1 MIYLYHLVF
10 MQYNGKNSL
19 FLLIFLFSVTFSF
32 GIGITPYIFII
43 EFEENTTD
51 IVPNMIYY
59 KDCSLDKIEPEVRYD
74 KNYIKLKKLNYPKEI
89 DIEQTNLIDDLED
102 NKNHD
107 LIHTKQIE
115 NTLNKPIPKKINF
128 KIESNFFYNN
138 FYYSTSNFEIFNKN
152 VYERL
157 FLQTDNNKI
166 NLNNIFKLN
175 TTYNFNFENKIDFNY
190 GKIYKEIYS
199 NFIFTE
205 NLKNINFSEDIAFGY
220 DIKNNFIKSGIFFL
234 VEIKKQFVPQ
244 FLFYYNGL
252 DFFIGGGFSYKN
264 NFLETKINNDIQLDF
279 VKNYK
284 FNFDFYI
291 NFNYSSIF
299 SLSLIKTDDRFKGE
313 NFYKYK
319 KIIDDKEEKNILS
332 LSGIDFKF
340 NKNIVFFNILT
351 IFYFDYY
358 FLSIDLIRNIVFN
371 KPNIFCKFELAFDLK
386 YFLLNFSS
394 DINLSDLKTIDT
406 RFLLEFRDI
415 KTNFIT
421 FNAGLASYLKNNFD
435 TIEITSNIKIDF
447 NITKNGLLYTRFN
460 GGLALNNL
468 KSNISAQFI
477 YFIEG
482 GFKAFF

>member
-1 MIYLYHLVF
+1 

-234 VEIKKQFVPQ
+234 VEM
-244 FLFYYNGL
+244 
-252 DFFIGGGFSYKN
+252 
-264 NFLETKINNDIQLDF
+264 
-279 VKNYK
+279 
-284 FNFDFYI
+284 
-291 NFNYSSIF
+291 
-299 SLSLIKTDDRFKGE
+299 
-313 NFYKYK
+313 
-319 KIIDDKEEKNILS
+319 
-332 LSGIDFKF
+332 
-340 NKNIVFFNILT
+340 
-351 IFYFDYY
+351 
-358 FLSIDLIRNIVFN
+358 DLI
-371 KPNIFCKFELAFDLK
+371 
-386 YFLLNFSS
+386 
-394 DINLSDLKTIDT
+394 
-406 RFLLEFRDI
+406 FLLE
-415 KTNFIT
+415 
-421 FNAGLASYLKNNFD
+421 
-435 TIEITSNIKIDF
+435 E
-447 NITKNGLLYTRFN
+447 
-460 GGLALNNL
+460 ALV
-468 KSNISAQFI
+468 IRIIF
-477 YFIEG
+477 
-482 GFKAFF
+482 